1 MMRNET
7 YNSDIL
13 DELLDEISPS
23 ELKKTEKRMLLAK
36 RIAEGMQAKNWRKTD
51 LANAMKKQPSVI
63 TKWLSGTHNF
73 NIDTLFDLEET
84 LGIKL
89 INTEDSPVQ
98 TVASFHISLSQNQ
111 SCVNTDS
118 LDEICFTP
126 VTNVFITSKHLDIN

>member
-1 MMRNET
+1 MKQNET
-7 YNSDIL
+7 YKNDIL

-23 ELKKTEKRMLLAK
+23 ELKKTEKHMLLAR

-51 LANAMKKQPSVI
+51 LANAMQKQPSVI

-73 NIDTLFDLEET
+73 SIDTLFDLEET
-84 LGIKL
+84 LGTKL

-111 SCVNTDS
+111 SCISTEG
-118 LDEICFTP
+118 LDEIRFTP
-126 VTNVFITSKHLDIN
+126 APNVFITSSHLEIN

>member
-1 MMRNET
+1 MKQNET

-51 LANAMKKQPSVI
+51 LAKAMKKQPSVI

-73 NIDTLFDLEET
+73 SIDTLFDLEET

-89 INTEDSPVQ
+89 INTEESPVQ

-111 SCVNTDS
+111 SCVNTEDNK
-118 LDEICFTP
+118 EISIMP
-126 VTNVFITSKHLDIN
+126 ASNVFITSSRLEVN